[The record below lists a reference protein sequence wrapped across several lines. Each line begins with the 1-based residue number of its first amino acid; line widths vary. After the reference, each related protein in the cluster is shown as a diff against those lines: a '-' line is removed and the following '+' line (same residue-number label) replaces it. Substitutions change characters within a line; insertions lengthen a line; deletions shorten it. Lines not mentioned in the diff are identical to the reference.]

1 MLKVVIVTSQNPGGT
16 NKRLKL
22 QKNPEL
28 NHVLS
33 MQQTSHF
40 YTKTRTKPADKGQT
54 KFGFSQV
61 LHCPRTLPDSPS
73 PALGILGVVVHYLC
87 DCRDWP
93 CFTRPSCTPA
103 FSSIGEGNRKNYKS
117 LRTTDSSSATP
128 CKHWLLRANA
138 TSTPQRPPQT
148 HADDATE
155 KIRFW
160 TDILCA
166 TLLWALETGAKP
178 GLNQDWNY
186 QIWFETIIFSW
197 YSIVLYSYN
206 VIVWIKSNQGLQKV

>member
-1 MLKVVIVTSQNPGGT
+1 MFSQCNTTAMSKPKPGLAHLT
-16 NKRLKL
+16 KPKL
-22 QKNPEL
+22 NLDLAWSYLIPEL
-28 NHVLS
+28 SL
-33 MQQTSHF
+33 T
-40 YTKTRTKPADKGQT
+40 P
-54 KFGFSQV
+54 
-61 LHCPRTLPDSPS
+61 LLL
-73 PALGILGVVVHYLC
+73 PALCILGVVVHYLC

-93 CFTRPSCTPA
+93 CLTRPSCTLA

-166 TLLWALETGAKP
+166 TLLWALETRAKP
-178 GLNQDWNY
+178 RLKLLNL
-186 QIWFETIIFSW
+186 IWDNNSH
-197 YSIVLYSYN
+197 L
-206 VIVWIKSNQGLQKV
+206 VIHYFAFI